1 MLEGPFAII
10 GGVMAT
16 LTLATYVFIE
26 IVKPAWRRNRLRH
39 PCNAYFSIMPATEGR
54 IEYAVQDDR
63 GHHVSELV
71 LPPRSEIS
79 VELVYIPKLPFYEA
93 KLAFGCEGDVDGK
106 PYAFECF
113 DRFTIKGQAHWIPE
127 RDQGHSLTRQKF
139 YQIIRHE
146 HRNVGTHFV
155 IGFKLRTEKPGTFPM
170 KMFFMTDE
178 VEGSADL
185 TIIVEERPKTSMK
198 CTLKGHRDC
207 WIYPSVFMPALL
219 RR

>member
-54 IEYAVQDDR
+54 IDYAVQDDR

-79 VELVYIPKLPFYEA
+79 VELVYIPKLPFMKQSLLLVARATLTESRTRSSA
-93 KLAFGCEGDVDGK
+93 LIDLQSRGKLIGYLSA
-106 PYAFECF
+106 
-113 DRFTIKGQAHWIPE
+113 IKVIP
-127 RDQGHSLTRQKF
+127 
-139 YQIIRHE
+139 
-146 HRNVGTHFV
+146 
-155 IGFKLRTEKPGTFPM
+155 
-170 KMFFMTDE
+170 
-178 VEGSADL
+178 
-185 TIIVEERPKTSMK
+185 
-198 CTLKGHRDC
+198 
-207 WIYPSVFMPALL
+207 
-219 RR
+219 